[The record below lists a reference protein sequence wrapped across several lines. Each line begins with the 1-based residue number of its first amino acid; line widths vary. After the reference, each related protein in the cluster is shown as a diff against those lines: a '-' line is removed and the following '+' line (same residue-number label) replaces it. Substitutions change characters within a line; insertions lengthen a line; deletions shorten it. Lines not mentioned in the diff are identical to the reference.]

1 MTVKLPSAQFIYVHS
16 PHCTFSGPP
25 LRHQEIWENRRGVTQ
40 DGLQSLN
47 QTVSQVFHDMMN
59 RVTARIGDFHLQNGG
74 LTI

>member
-16 PHCTFSGPP
+16 LNCTP
-25 LRHQEIWENRRGVTQ
+25 LRHQEVWENRRGVTP